1 MKRICLLSFI
11 LYLLPGLCRAQSL
24 TWDDFVQMTMD
35 DEQADRED
43 WAEHMELLAQLHAHP
58 LNINTATR
66 EDLEQL
72 PMLDEE
78 QIMDIHEYMFLHRG
92 MRSLSE
98 LMAIRSI
105 DARTRRL
112 LGLFVYAGPW
122 ENERQDT
129 VTLRHMLRN
138 ASHEVRT
145 HVDIPLYYRAGYM
158 KPASDG
164 GYVGQPVAARLQY
177 RMQDDRHLSVG
188 LKADK
193 DGGEPFRGNSGF
205 DFYSG
210 YVMLK
215 DIKRLK
221 AMVVGDYRLGF
232 GQGLVMNK
240 GYSFGKA
247 YNARTLGGIRAHT
260 GMDEVNYLRGAAATV
275 AVKNINIS
283 SWLSHR
289 QMDATLDNE
298 GRIKTLQS
306 NALHRTATE
315 LQRKNNV
322 SATMAGASVQWAGKQ
337 PISLG
342 ATGYVQHFSH
352 TLAPGTQLYRA
363 FYPQGQTFGAIG
375 VNYAYRL
382 SWLMFQGETAY
393 SPNRHGWATINS
405 LTYKPRATTVLTATQ
420 RYYDRRYYSFHAS
433 ALSDNGAVQNESGI
447 TLRIDAEPW
456 RGFTLN
462 SYVDFF
468 YNPWPRYGMTH
479 SSAGAEWMM
488 LASYTFRKR
497 HTLSARYQWKTK
509 ERYDQ
514 RQWHNRVRLKYSL
527 QVNPMLRLQ
536 TLGNIH
542 FINGECGVALSQSMR
557 LQSRDKRWSQQTQFT
572 WFHTPS
578 YDSRVYVSEP
588 MLQNTFFSTA
598 LMYHGL
604 RLAATASVNLW
615 QNRLRIEARYAV
627 MRMLDHDTQST
638 GLQEIRSPWRND
650 ISVQLRLKI

>member
-145 HVDIPLYYRAGYM
+145 RVDIPLYYRAGYM

-164 GYVGQPVAARLQY
+164 GYAGQPVAARLQY

-193 DGGEPFRGNSGF
+193 DGGEPFRGNGGF

-210 YVMLK
+210 YIMLK

-221 AMVVGDYRLGF
+221 ALVVGDYRLGF

-247 YNARTLGGIRAHT
+247 YNART
-260 GMDEVNYLRGAAATV
+260 
-275 AVKNINIS
+275 
-283 SWLSHR
+283 
-289 QMDATLDNE
+289 
-298 GRIKTLQS
+298 
-306 NALHRTATE
+306 
-315 LQRKNNV
+315 
-322 SATMAGASVQWAGKQ
+322 
-337 PISLG
+337 
-342 ATGYVQHFSH
+342 
-352 TLAPGTQLYRA
+352 
-363 FYPQGQTFGAIG
+363 
-375 VNYAYRL
+375 
-382 SWLMFQGETAY
+382 
-393 SPNRHGWATINS
+393 
-405 LTYKPRATTVLTATQ
+405 
-420 RYYDRRYYSFHAS
+420 
-433 ALSDNGAVQNESGI
+433 
-447 TLRIDAEPW
+447 
-456 RGFTLN
+456 
-462 SYVDFF
+462 
-468 YNPWPRYGMTH
+468 
-479 SSAGAEWMM
+479 
-488 LASYTFRKR
+488 
-497 HTLSARYQWKTK
+497 
-509 ERYDQ
+509 
-514 RQWHNRVRLKYSL
+514 
-527 QVNPMLRLQ
+527 
-536 TLGNIH
+536 
-542 FINGECGVALSQSMR
+542 
-557 LQSRDKRWSQQTQFT
+557 
-572 WFHTPS
+572 
-578 YDSRVYVSEP
+578 
-588 MLQNTFFSTA
+588 
-598 LMYHGL
+598 
-604 RLAATASVNLW
+604 
-615 QNRLRIEARYAV
+615 
-627 MRMLDHDTQST
+627 
-638 GLQEIRSPWRND
+638 
-650 ISVQLRLKI
+650 